1 MTTVVIVYGPKAA
14 GKSYLSRALEGELGI
29 YHIDPD
35 TLVLEWIKQG
45 LRADLEN
52 GWLQE
57 IVAAVKFALETRNAV
72 SLEATG
78 AWDSDWKLPELLK
91 DAGHDVITIRLL
103 IDRATAMA
111 RLSARQE
118 TRVPVSASEAERIW
132 NETNA
137 RRNSQN
143 VDLEIDAAGSDFA
156 ERAVRYLSEKLRA

>member
-1 MTTVVIVYGPKAA
+1 VTTVVIVYGPKAA

-35 TLVLEWIKQG
+35 ALVLEWIKQG

-103 IDRATAMA
+103 IDPATAMS
-111 RLSARQE
+111 RLS
-118 TRVPVSASEAERIW
+118 TRKEERIPISASEAEHIW
-132 NETNA
+132 KAADA
-137 RRNSQN
+137 RRGKQK
-143 VDLEIDAAGSDFA
+143 VDLEIDATDSDFGN
-156 ERAVRYLSEKLRA
+156 RVVCYIREKLRP